1 MGETKDQVTAETW
14 TDDTPKLVAYE
25 VSAGTTGD
33 ADVDQLVEE
42 IAYTR
47 GEMTGTVE
55 EIGDRLDPRHIVA
68 DARKTVRG
76 ATIGKVEEM
85 ATTAGDMVSNV
96 GQTAQDT
103 GSGIVETIR
112 RNPLPAAMI
121 GLGVTWLAMS
131 SRSSGARSS
140 DWTSG
145 GRWKTGGSSWD
156 TTDREMQAGYGSRSR
171 PGDGVTDRV
180 GDAVGQVQGK
190 AGEVA
195 GQVQGKAGEVAGQV
209 HQTAAQ
215 LPNVARQVQDSAGRV
230 VQENPLAVGAI
241 ALAVGAAV
249 GMALPTTRPEHEI
262 MGQARDSLI
271 GRAESA
277 ASEAMN
283 QASAAG
289 QP

>member
-1 MGETKDQVTAETW
+1 MPEV
-14 TDDTPKLVAYE
+14 VAYE
-25 VSAGTTGD
+25 VTAGVTGD
-33 ADVDQLVEE
+33 PELDQLVED

-47 GEMTGTVE
+47 DEMTGTVE
-55 EIGDRLDPRHIVA
+55 EIGDRLDPRNIVA
-68 DARKTVRG
+68 DAKDTVRG

-96 GQTAQDT
+96 GQTAQET
-103 GSGIVETIR
+103 GSGIVDTIR

-121 GLGVTWLAMS
+121 GVGVTWLAMS
-131 SRSSGARSS
+131 SRSSGLRSS

-145 GRWKTGGSSWD
+145 GRWNTGGSTWD
-156 TTDREMQAGYGSRSR
+156 TTDPELSGGAERFGSGS
-171 PGDGVTDRV
+171 GDGVTDRV
-180 GDAVGQVQGK
+180 GNVVGEVQGR

-195 GQVQGKAGEVAGQV
+195 GQVQ
-209 HQTAAQ
+209 QTAAQ
-215 LPNVARQVQDSAGRV
+215 LPSIARDVQENAGRV

-241 ALAVGAAV
+241 ALAVGAAI

-283 QASAAG
+283 QASASAG
-289 QP
+289 

>member
-1 MGETKDQVTAETW
+1 MGEAKDQMTTGGW
-14 TDDTPKLVAYE
+14 SDDQPDLVAYE
-25 VSAGTTGD
+25 ISTTAVTGD
-33 ADVDQLVEE
+33 PEVDQLVDE

-47 GEMTGTVE
+47 DEMTGTVE

-68 DARKTVRG
+68 EAKGSVRD

-85 ATTAGDMVSNV
+85 ATTAQDMVSNV
-96 GQTAQDT
+96 GQTAQET
-103 GSGIVETIR
+103 GSGIVDTIR

-121 GLGVTWLAMS
+121 GIGVTWLAMS
-131 SRSSGARSS
+131 NRSTGPRSS

-145 GRWKTGGSSWD
+145 GRWNTKGSSWD
-156 TTDREMQAGYGSRSR
+156 TTGGSYEGS
-171 PGDGVTDRV
+171 GDGMTDRV
-180 GDAVGQVQGK
+180 GGAVGQVQGK

-195 GQVQGKAGEVAGQV
+195 GQVQ
-209 HQTAAQ
+209 QTAAQ
-215 LPNVARQVQDSAGRV
+215 VPYVARQVGDNAARV
-230 VQENPLAVGAI
+230 VQENPLAVGAV

-277 ASEAMN
+277 ASDAMN
-283 QASAAG
+283 QAEASAR

>member
-1 MGETKDQVTAETW
+1 MGEAKDQMTSGGW
-14 TDDTPKLVAYE
+14 SDDQPDLVAYE
-25 VSAGTTGD
+25 ISTTAVTGD
-33 ADVDQLVEE
+33 AEVDQLVDE

-47 GEMTGTVE
+47 DEMTGTVE

-68 DARKTVRG
+68 EAKGSVRD

-85 ATTAGDMVSNV
+85 ATTAQDMVSNV
-96 GQTAQDT
+96 GQTAQET
-103 GSGIVETIR
+103 GSGVVDTIR

-121 GLGVTWLAMS
+121 GIGLTWLAMS
-131 SRSSGARSS
+131 NRSTGTRSS

-145 GRWKTGGSSWD
+145 GRWNTKGSSWD
-156 TTDREMQAGYGSRSR
+156 TTGGSYEGS
-171 PGDGVTDRV
+171 GDGMTDRV
-180 GDAVGQVQGK
+180 GGAVGQVQGK

-195 GQVQGKAGEVAGQV
+195 GQVQ
-209 HQTAAQ
+209 QTAAQ
-215 LPNVARQVQDSAGRV
+215 VPYVARQVGDNAARV
-230 VQENPLAVGAI
+230 VQENPLAVGAV

-277 ASEAMN
+277 ASDAMN
-283 QASAAG
+283 QAEASAR